1 MKKYAIRSAP
11 SSFNPYKP
19 ETVYI
24 VYDTT
29 SGEVV
34 SKKKSLRAARQFVKC
49 IRVERQ
55 FVSGK
60 RLVKRLVKR
69 K

>member
-19 ETVYI
+19 EIVYI

-34 SKKKSLRAARQFVKC
+34 SKKKSLRAARQFV
-49 IRVERQ
+49 R
-55 FVSGK
+55 GK
-60 RLVKRLVKR
+60 RLAKRLVKR
-69 K
+69 KR